1 MEIYLKAWKYGLKAT
16 YYAFM
21 PAKIKTEGKYVHED
35 LKEPQS
41 SQLED
46 KEQDNS
52 ATVSK
57 APNSPEKGL
66 EQTKTTKSHLERG
79 TLAGANLPKSTVS
92 KPTTE
97 NNGKKEK
104 SDTPEILS
112 LDEVMKRQGYCEDCG
127 N

>member
-1 MEIYLKAWKYGLKAT
+1 
-16 YYAFM
+16 M

-35 LKEPQS
+35 IKEPQS

-46 KEQDNS
+46 KEQDKS
-52 ATVSK
+52 ATASQ
-57 APNSPEKGL
+57 PLQSSEKVL
-66 EQTKTTKSHLERG
+66 EQTRAAKT

-92 KPTTE
+92 KPATE